1 MAVIYTNCE
10 PKPGRGHSKALPR
23 VDLNLP
29 GWLYIGHLESYY
41 NVSHSSVYSYIEKG
55 LIPSA
60 DSRIGRRQ
68 VWKTSTIKAAL
79 EK

>member
-41 NVSHSSVYSYIEKG
+41 NV
-55 LIPSA
+55 
-60 DSRIGRRQ
+60 
-68 VWKTSTIKAAL
+68 
-79 EK
+79 

>member
-1 MAVIYTNCE
+1 MAVIYTKRK
-10 PKPGRGHSKALPR
+10 PKPSRGHSKALPR

-29 GWLYIGHLESYY
+29 GWLYTGHLQSYY
-41 NVSHSSVYSYIEKG
+41 NISHSSVYSYIEQG
-55 LIPSA
+55 LIPLA